1 MKKLL
6 KYKKLLGL
14 VLAVAVIGC
23 TAVVSFAADGDPTPD
38 TVSTITTGITTM
50 YNQVASNFSFTNIVS
65 FLGVAIGGCALLAL
79 AWFGLR
85 KVISMIQTALKKG
98 KVRV

>member
-6 KYKKLLGL
+6 KYKKLIGIIC
-14 VLAVAVIGC
+14 AVAILGC
-23 TAVVSFAADGDPTPD
+23 TSVVAFATDPEPSPD

-50 YNQVASNFSFTNIVS
+50 YNSVASNFSFTNIVS